1 MLKASRE
8 SRAALQRV
16 LHLGQASGK
25 PGEIYY
31 PLQLKR
37 TEKPVPGDHEVL
49 VQLKAAALNHR
60 DLFVRQ
66 HQYPAI
72 SLDHPMLS
80 DGTAQDYV
88 CVHKDEVVPA
98 PKHLSATEGA
108 ALPLVGL
115 TAWRALV
122 TKAAIQPGQNV
133 LITGI
138 GGGVALSALQF
149 GVAMGANVFVTSGS
163 QEKLLRARDLGARG
177 GAIYKLEKWE
187 ADIRRQL
194 PSSRPFIDAVIDGAG
209 GDIVVKAVKLLKPG
223 GVIVQYGMTVSPK
236 MNWTMPAVL
245 LNAEL
250 KGTTMGSRQEF
261 RDMVAFVD
269 REGIRPVISRVVQG
283 LSNLKDIDGLF
294 DDMKSGRQM
303 GALRFIHIQSS
314 YRRSQQV
321 RAVLCFITLSAARVP
336 ISTPKSSRSRFLET
350 SSLYLYILSSH
361 ISRLLINKTFIFT
374 TVASILI
381 LGLTYTDAS
390 QIILRVIT
398 SNQRVTPAIARTG
411 SPQAIWNA
419 AKTMYSHLD
428 EDKFTIAMLTYR
440 RPKEL
445 NYTLSV
451 LLKEKVPSLHEIVVI
466 WGDADDLPPANF
478 TSKHGVPVRFRR
490 GLQDS
495 LNEKF

>member
-1 MLKASRE
+1 MTDLGLLDHIRKLLLRNKCQYDDMLKASKE

-80 DGTAQDYV
+80 DGYGVITEVGRDVSNKSQLGENVLLTPMRGWISDPAGPEDPQKWSITGSTRLYDVGTAQDYV

-122 TKAAIQPGQNV
+122 TKAAVQPGQNV

-163 QEKLLRARDLGARG
+163 QEKLLRARDLGALG
-177 GAIYKLEKWE
+177 GAIYKLETWE

-194 PSSRPFIDAVIDGAG
+194 PPSRPFIDAVIDGAG

-236 MNWTMPAVL
+236 MNWPMPAVL

-250 KGTTMGSRQEF
+250 KGTTMGFRKEF

-283 LSNLKDIDGLF
+283 LSNLKDIDGIF
-294 DDMKSGRQM
+294 DDMKAGRQM
-303 GALRFIHIQSS
+303 GKLVIKMEEPSS
-314 YRRSQQV
+314 
-321 RAVLCFITLSAARVP
+321 
-336 ISTPKSSRSRFLET
+336 PK
-350 SSLYLYILSSH
+350 I
-361 ISRLLINKTFIFT
+361 
-374 TVASILI
+374 
-381 LGLTYTDAS
+381 
-390 QIILRVIT
+390 
-398 SNQRVTPAIARTG
+398 
-411 SPQAIWNA
+411 
-419 AKTMYSHLD
+419 
-428 EDKFTIAMLTYR
+428 
-440 RPKEL
+440 
-445 NYTLSV
+445 
-451 LLKEKVPSLHEIVVI
+451 
-466 WGDADDLPPANF
+466 
-478 TSKHGVPVRFRR
+478 
-490 GLQDS
+490 
-495 LNEKF
+495 

>member
-1 MLKASRE
+1 MAGPSPPSMHDGRNGYGPATKTLRLLRMTDDRSGTVRSYSQTAAEKQVSVRRHVEGIQRIKSSSTARAASR
-8 SRAALQRV
+8 
-16 LHLGQASGK
+16 
-25 PGEIYY
+25 PGFRKAWGNLLLVRFISLSDSDSISNTDVNGS
-31 PLQLKR
+31 LQLKR

-80 DGTAQDYV
+80 DGYGVITEVGRDVSNKSLLGENVLLTPMRGWISDPAGPEDPQKWSITGSTRLYDVGTAQDYV

-122 TKAAIQPGQNV
+122 TKAAVQPGQNV

-163 QEKLLRARDLGARG
+163 QEKLLRARDLGALG
-177 GAIYKLEKWE
+177 GAIYKLETWE

-194 PSSRPFIDAVIDGAG
+194 PPSRPFIDAVIDGAG

-223 GVIVQYGMTVSPK
+223 GVIIQYGMTVSPK

-250 KGTTMGSRQEF
+250 KGTTMGSRREF

-294 DDMKSGRQM
+294 DDMKAGRQM
-303 GALRFIHIQSS
+303 GKLVIKMEEPSS
-314 YRRSQQV
+314 
-321 RAVLCFITLSAARVP
+321 
-336 ISTPKSSRSRFLET
+336 PK
-350 SSLYLYILSSH
+350 I
-361 ISRLLINKTFIFT
+361 
-374 TVASILI
+374 
-381 LGLTYTDAS
+381 
-390 QIILRVIT
+390 
-398 SNQRVTPAIARTG
+398 
-411 SPQAIWNA
+411 
-419 AKTMYSHLD
+419 
-428 EDKFTIAMLTYR
+428 
-440 RPKEL
+440 
-445 NYTLSV
+445 
-451 LLKEKVPSLHEIVVI
+451 
-466 WGDADDLPPANF
+466 
-478 TSKHGVPVRFRR
+478 
-490 GLQDS
+490 
-495 LNEKF
+495 